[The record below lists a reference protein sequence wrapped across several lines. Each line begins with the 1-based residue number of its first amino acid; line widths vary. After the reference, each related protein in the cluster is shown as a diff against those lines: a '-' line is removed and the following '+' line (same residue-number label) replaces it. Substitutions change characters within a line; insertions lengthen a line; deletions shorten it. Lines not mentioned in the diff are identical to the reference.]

1 MYNLIL
7 KTLRDKRFFMLG
19 WALGLIIFSYG
30 ITILYP
36 SFNGNVFDELSA
48 TVPAAMQGF
57 IGELE
62 NLKQLEG
69 FIGSQVYQ
77 INVSL
82 FVFVFAVLL
91 AVGLTVTEE
100 DKGQLRTLVSLPISR
115 RKIVFAKWMAV
126 TLMSLIVS
134 LATTAGVYLGLWQIG
149 EHMSAVALVQLTAM
163 LWLLLTTLAS
173 IVLGFGLATGSRA
186 LTITVAVLLTAG
198 SYLLTTFAQGVT
210 WLQDFEWLSLL
221 QYFPAPDI
229 ANGTFEWVNLVV
241 YVSLLVLAL
250 ASALLVF
257 PRRDIKS

>member
-19 WALGLIIFSYG
+19 WALGLIIFSYS

-36 SFNGNVFDELSA
+36 SFNGSVFDELSA

-115 RKIVFAKWMAV
+115 RKIVFAKWVAV

-149 EHMSAVALVQLTAM
+149 EQMSAVTLVQLTAM

-173 IVLGFGLATGSRA
+173 IVLGVGLATGSRS
-186 LTITVAVLLTAG
+186 LTITVGVLLAAG

-229 ANGTFEWVNLVV
+229 ASGTFEWVNLVV
-241 YVSLLVLAL
+241 YVSLLVVALSLAL
-250 ASALLVF
+250 LAF